1 MPMIWGIRNFP
12 MIIGAKS
19 MTDNTTKNT
28 KVGSVMGKYADIMRL
43 VFYTSEIVQA
53 EDRGSLLAL
62 LRRSLSYA
70 EIAQA
75 EDRGS
80 LLALL
85 KRSPSY
91 AKVVQAE
98 DRESLLSLLRRSLP
112 YANVDKF
119 SEL

>member
-1 MPMIWGIRNFP
+1 

-53 EDRGSLLAL
+53 EHRESLLSLLKRNLSYAKRVRAERNQASLKL
-62 LRRSLSYA
+62 LRRSLF
-70 EIAQA
+70 
-75 EDRGS
+75 
-80 LLALL
+80 
-85 KRSPSY
+85 Y

-98 DRESLLSLLRRSLP
+98 DRESLLSLLRRSLS